1 MVACQTVSRI
11 FIRVLSHTSCRV
23 ASELNMIIEL
33 FQTCSRRC
41 LKTALL
47 KSFFRH
53 ALLQA
58 LYQSLTILGKLQIKR
73 AKLNSTETQ
82 EARESALLSSEHF
95 FCLFVCHHMN
105 HGHAIL
111 GRLSMFT
118 PFQQCLHALGL
129 GTASLEIKSGDIFTS
144 TNPIKRPKLT
154 MN

>member
-73 AKLNSTETQ
+73 AKLNFTETQ
-82 EARESALLSSEHF
+82 EARESALLSSEQF
-95 FCLFVCHHMN
+95 FLFVC
-105 HGHAIL
+105 
-111 GRLSMFT
+111 LSPHESWSCNFRSVVDVHT
-118 PFQQCLHALGL
+118 LPAV
-129 GTASLEIKSGDIFTS
+129 SPRPRSGNRFPRD
-144 TNPIKRPKLT
+144 
-154 MN
+154 